1 MSPPRRLLLALLA
14 AAHAASQAANCS
26 DWLTRPCST
35 PSALLFNASSST
47 FLLSNGI
54 VSRTLLLNTSTQQ
67 LATVSLR
74 SQATGEE
81 KLRAA
86 VAEAALEINGVQ
98 AYVGGASASGARFT
112 YAGFRQGLPRAGD
125 FPFTP
130 GSRGSRADKPWP
142 PLGVRAEFDHA
153 LPCAA
158 VGAGSAG
165 GVINATIVYELY
177 DGTSAFGKRVL
188 LRHTCSAPLFV
199 FNMSVSLLA
208 LARDLAVETFTD
220 ASISEVAVDGT
231 DAPAPGV
238 GVWNTKF
245 LPIAASHSYDHAL
258 PAYGPGLSFFSPADA
273 FTSFLC
279 VEVAHDGARA
289 EGAAHGMSQFGLES
303 ARMWRT
309 LAPQTEQFPVV
320 ANAMCV
326 GGAEGLPPGDPRTGS
341 WCYDAQGTAALAAL
355 IDQAADLGFEGVDVS
370 LNMNSTWRS
379 QVGVEFQSAA
389 NISWFA
395 ALVAR
400 ARARGLELGAY
411 DLLRNARSATAP
423 NQCAPDNAASLPL
436 RGYDD
441 MDLPPP
447 LGTGLPCHNGGSAA
461 CRGGPGCCSLCSGT
475 EFYDAMEASIFSFW
489 DGTGMTLTE
498 QDGAESNSPCA
509 NASHAHHHGLNDSVW
524 VKWQR
529 VHGTF
534 RGYLARGGF
543 IQGMPGHWLEGGQ
556 AKVPGGYDEMT
567 WSLPRWTWLHRQR
580 ERMIADPQ
588 ARDRTEPNA
597 LRYFCAPFTPYHPLQ
612 VLPGSAAWSPVVG
625 LQSTATLEPLEEHVL
640 ELEWALSQSFG
651 TGIFVN
657 FRGSR
662 MAGGPRSA
670 AAVAKWVA
678 WFKRYRQV
686 LGADFVTLQA
696 GTVCWG
702 AGATQPTSACTLSSW
717 DGILHRAPAGFYPDI
732 AERGLAVLWNPL
744 NVSLT
749 ANISLPLTYAGLAQ
763 PQRVLVRREEGPPT
777 AYALDASNSVQFAAQ
792 LLPLGITYFV
802 VEAEAAAAA

>member
-1 MSPPRRLLLALLA
+1 MLPLLPLLLLLLLQQQAQA
-14 AAHAASQAANCS
+14 AAATAAANCS
-26 DWLTRPCST
+26 DWLVRPCGT
-35 PSALLFNASSST
+35 PSTLLFNAST
-47 FLLSNGI
+47 GTYLLSNGI
-54 VSRTLLLNTSTQQ
+54 VSRTLQLNASTQQ
-67 LATVSLR
+67 LSTVSLR
-74 SQATGEE
+74 SLASGEE

-86 VAEAALEINGVQ
+86 VAEAALEVN
-98 AYVGGASASGARFT
+98 GARAYIGGVGSGGLRF
-112 YAGFRQGLPRAGD
+112 AFAAARQGLPRAGD

-130 GSRGSRADKPWP
+130 GARGSRAGKPWP

-158 VGAGSAG
+158 LGLGGGGALT
-165 GVINATIVYELY
+165 ATVVYELY
-177 DGTSAFGKRVL
+177 DGTSAFGKRIL
-188 LRHTCSAPLFV
+188 LRHTCAAPLFV

-231 DAPAPGV
+231 DAPPGV

-245 LPIAASHSYDHAL
+245 LPIAASHAYDHAL
-258 PAYGPGLSFFSPADA
+258 PAYGPGLSFFTSADA

-279 VEVAHDGARA
+279 VEVVHDADRA
-289 EGAAHGMSQFGLES
+289 GGAAHGMSAFGLES

-320 ANAMCV
+320 ANAMCA
-326 GGAEGLPPGDPRTGS
+326 GGSDLPAGDPRTGS
-341 WCYDAQGTAALAAL
+341 WCYDAEGTAQLSAL
-355 IDQAADLGFEGVDVS
+355 IAQAAALGFEGVDVS

-379 QVGVEFQSAA
+379 QVGVEFQSAQ

-395 ALVAR
+395 ALVGQAR
-400 ARARGLELGAY
+400 ALGMEMGAY

-436 RGYDD
+436 RWHDD

-447 LGTGLPCHNGGSAA
+447 LGTGLPCHNGGSAS
-461 CRGGPGCCSLCSGT
+461 CRGGPGCCSLCSAT
-475 EFYDAMEASIFSFW
+475 DFYDGMEASIFDFW
-489 DGTGMTLTE
+489 DRTGMTLTE

-509 NASHAHHHGLNDSVW
+509 NASHLHHHGLNDSVW

-529 VHGTF
+529 VHDTF
-534 RGYLARGGF
+534 KGYLKRGGF

-567 WSLPRWTWLHRQR
+567 WSLPRWTWIHRQR

-588 ARDRTEPNA
+588 QRDRTEPNA

-612 VLPGSAAWSPVVG
+612 VLPGGSAWSPVVG
-625 LQSTATLEPLEEHVL
+625 LESTATLEPLEEHAL

-657 FRGSR
+657 FRGTR

-670 AAVAKWVA
+670 AVVAKWVA

-702 AGATQPTSACTLSSW
+702 AGPTQPTSACTVSTW
-717 DGILHRAPAGFYPDI
+717 DGVLHRAPAGFYPDI

-744 NVSLT
+744 NASLQASVT
-749 ANISLPLTYAGLAQ
+749 LPLEYAGLAR
-763 PQRVLVRREEGPPT
+763 PQRVRVRQEEGAPT
-777 AYALDASNSVQFAAQ
+777 EYALDANNSVSLAVQ
-792 LLPLGITYFV
+792 LQPLGITYLV
-802 VEAEAAAAA
+802 VEAA